1 MYKRYILS
9 VLLFMISLV
18 VTHAVPLAAA
28 AEAPRISKEEL
39 RAMMGDPDL
48 IIIDVRMEKEWKK
61 SDKKI
66 KGAVWED
73 SEEIEKWA
81 GKYPKDKTIV
91 FY

>member
-1 MYKRYILS
+1 MHKKYILS
-9 VLLFMISLV
+9 VLLLLISLV
-18 VTHAVPLAAA
+18 LTRAVPCSAAS
-28 AEAPRISKEEL
+28 EAPRITKEEL
-39 RAMMGDPDL
+39 RAMMDNPDL